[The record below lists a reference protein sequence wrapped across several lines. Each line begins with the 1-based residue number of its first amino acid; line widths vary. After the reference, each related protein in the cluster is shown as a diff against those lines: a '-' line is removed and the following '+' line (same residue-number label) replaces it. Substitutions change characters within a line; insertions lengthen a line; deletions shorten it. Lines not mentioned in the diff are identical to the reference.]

1 MNGMFRTL
9 SSLLVLGFVA
19 CATAA
24 PPASGAAPVA
34 QAGSF
39 DALFKDWK
47 SMLAR
52 MRTLQEKYQVASA
65 SERTAIETEFN
76 ALRQQGQAMA
86 PRLLAAAEEAYLAN
100 PKSNP
105 EIGDFLMAKMADDVR
120 SENYEEARRVGEVLL
135 KKSYADQAL
144 LAFLGMAEY
153 ATNDFVDAKKH
164 LSEADATG
172 KLKLV
177 QPATEAIRSVDLK
190 AAEWEEEEKIRAAEA
205 KADDLP
211 RVKLTTSKG
220 DIVIELFEN
229 DAPNTVANFISLVE
243 KGFYNGLK
251 FHRVIPGFM
260 AQGGCPKGDGTG
272 GPGYT
277 IDCECLQGDRR
288 KHFRGSLS
296 MAHAGPNTG
305 GSQFFLTFV
314 PTPHLDGKHTVFG
327 RVIEGMDVLAKLQ
340 RTEGTSKTGT
350 PDKIIKAEVLRK
362 RGHDYV
368 PKKN

>member
-1 MNGMFRTL
+1 MFRAI
-9 SSLLVLGFVA
+9 SFLLVICISSCGW
-19 CATAA
+19 AA
-24 PPASGAAPVA
+24 PPASGATPAA
-34 QAGSF
+34 RSGSF

-47 SMLAR
+47 SLLAQ
-52 MRTLQEKYQVASA
+52 MRTLQEKYQVASSA
-65 SERTAIETEFN
+65 DRPAIEAEFD
-76 ALRQQGQAMA
+76 ALRKQGHTMA
-86 PRLLAAAEEAYLAN
+86 PKLLAAAETAYLAN
-100 PKSNP
+100 PKANP
-105 EIGDFLMAKMADDVR
+105 DIGDFLMAKVADDVR
-120 SENYEEARRVGEVLL
+120 SENYEEARRVGELLL
-135 KKSYADQAL
+135 KQGFDDKAL

-153 ATNDFVDAKKH
+153 ATNDFADAKQH
-164 LSEADATG
+164 LTEADADG

-177 QPATEAIRSVDLK
+177 EPAAQALQSVDVK
-190 AAEWEEEEKIRAAEA
+190 AAEWEKEAKIRAAEA

-211 RVKLTTSKG
+211 RVKFTTSKG
-220 DIVIELFEN
+220 DIVLELFEN
-229 DAPNTVANFISLVE
+229 EAPNTVANFISLVQ

-277 IDCECLQGDRR
+277 IDCECPRPDHRN
-288 KHFRGSLS
+288 HFRGSLS

-327 RVIEGMDVLAKLQ
+327 RVIEGMEVLGKLQ
-340 RTEGTSKTGT
+340 RTEGTSKSGL

-362 RGHDYV
+362 RDHEYKPV
-368 PKKN
+368 KN

>member
-1 MNGMFRTL
+1 
-9 SSLLVLGFVA
+9 VLA
-19 CATAA
+19 SAAAAQPATATA
-24 PPASGAAPVA
+24 PAAA
-34 QAGSF
+34 AGSF

-52 MRTLQEKYQVASA
+52 MRTLQEKYQVASG
-65 SERTAIETEFN
+65 SERTAIETEFD
-76 ALRQQGQAMA
+76 ALRKQGQAMA

-100 PKSNP
+100 PKANP
-105 EIGDFLMAKMADDVR
+105 EIGDFLMAKVADDVR
-120 SENYEEARRVGEVLL
+120 GENYEEARRVGEILL
-135 KKSYADQAL
+135 DKGYEEKAL

-153 ATNDFVDAKKH
+153 ATNDFADAKKH
-164 LSEADATG
+164 LTEADAAG
-172 KLKLV
+172 KLRLV
-177 QPATEAIRSVDLK
+177 KPAAEALRSVDTK
-190 AAEWEEEEKIRAAEA
+190 AAQWEQEEKIRAAEA

-229 DAPNTVANFISLVE
+229 EAPNAVANFISLVQ

-260 AQGGCPKGDGTG
+260 AQGGDPKGDGSG

-277 IDCECLQGDRR
+277 IDCECVLEDHRN
-288 KHFRGSLS
+288 HFRGTLS

-314 PTPHLDGKHTVFG
+314 PTPHLDGKHTAFG
-327 RVIEGMDVLAKLQ
+327 RVIEGMDVLSKLQ
-340 RTEGTSKTGT
+340 RTEETSKVGP
-350 PDKIIKAEVLRK
+350 PDQILKAEVLRK
-362 RGHDYV
+362 RNHEYV